1 MNTITNFRMNQPTI
15 NQRSNKLISNNQ
27 NSYTPMH
34 NQPAQNVQFKGLNLR
49 VLKAFTPAGRKME
62 RAIAKH
68 NKEIANILQVPSEKI
83 NTLTHNAPMNRLYFL
98 DALTS
103 KFHSKYGWGTNAA
116 NPEKSDVVFNI
127 YEQVK
132 NPQKDHFYLAER
144 MPGKMEKMGEVFE
157 LIGDDSKKLKLAK
170 QMQEQVLDGARAEQV
185 APNLMTDVLKSDNA
199 DLYSEKFVDYK
210 PYFSVH
216 KKDENA
222 VANLDRMVTS
232 GTYDKNFVKRE
243 ANLNKVF
250 APYNMGETSVLNAQV
265 VRDNY
270 TQEGQSFLEAF
281 DDLIGTTNDSMKAG
295 NDKQVLNMFLTTT
308 KENLDLRRSIMQ
320 RYSSDKFDNIK
331 NHDYN
336 EKVADLNELF
346 TNIDSDKHAKNYVQK
361 LLKYR
366 DSLPKAKSINTLFN
380 RVSTKKLDIFF
391 ENAQNIMGQVRG
403 EKRYEVLNKEIT
415 HPLFM
420 TPERAEHI
428 AEMKSIGLK
437 EGLSLK
443 QKIGR
448 VLKNQINKIR
458 YGMSEDKQAKIV
470 QANQEQVDMANLRS
484 RMEQFIPSNKSTVT
498 EPAITSVE
506 VKTVEAPKSSV
517 VPVEAKA
524 VETVKT
530 TPVETVAETT
540 PQPVK
545 KKAIRHFNVVK
556 APKTPNA
563 KKLAVIN
570 DVNQIIE
577 KKLGSK
583 TLADQKRDYAITATK
598 MRMQMLP
605 EIFES
610 IKETRAMERAAG
622 VKKPSVSNKDALSL
636 YSKINGRNKKLVNY
650 MLKKRNADGTRTF
663 KFDEILST
671 IQQSESKLHKQK
683 FASPKTYK
691 AADGKAY
698 YANLL
703 ETQIQEHGKLQRTK
717 KS

>member
-15 NQRSNKLISNNQ
+15 NQRSNRLISNNQ
-27 NSYTPMH
+27 NSYTQVH
-34 NQPAQNVQFKGLNLR
+34 KQPAQNVQFKGLNLR
-49 VLKAFTPAGRKME
+49 ALKAFTPAGRKME

-68 NKEIANILQVPSEKI
+68 NREIANILQVPSEKI

-103 KFHSKYGWGTNAA
+103 KFHSKYGWGIDAT
-116 NPEKSDVVFNI
+116 NPEKSDVVFSI
-127 YEQVK
+127 YEKVK
-132 NPQKDHFYLAER
+132 NPQKDHFYLTER
-144 MPGKMEKMGEVFE
+144 MHGKMEKMGEVFE

-170 QMQEQVLDGARAEQV
+170 QMQEQVLDVANTDSV
-185 APNLMTDVLKSDNA
+185 APNLMVDVLKSDNA
-199 DLYSEKFVDYK
+199 DLYSKKFADYK

-243 ANLNKVF
+243 ANLNEVF
-250 APYNMGETSVLNAQV
+250 APYNLGETPVFNAQI

-270 TQEGQSFLEAF
+270 SQEGQSFLEAF
-281 DDLIGTTNDSMKAG
+281 EDLIGATNDSMKAG
-295 NDKQVLNMFLTTT
+295 NDKHVLNMFQTTT

-320 RYSSDKFDNIK
+320 RYSADKFDNIK
-331 NHDYN
+331 NHNYN

-346 TNIDSDKHAKNYVQK
+346 TNIDSDKHAKSYVQK
-361 LLKYR
+361 MLKHR
-366 DSLPKAKSINTLFN
+366 DILPKAKSLNTLFN

-391 ENAQNIMGQVRG
+391 ENAQNIMGQVHG

-458 YGMSEDKQAKIV
+458 YSMSEDKQAKAV

-484 RMEQFIPSNKSTVT
+484 RMEQFVPSNKSTVT
-498 EPAITSVE
+498 EPAVTPVE
-506 VKTVEAPKSSV
+506 VKTVEVPKPAV

-524 VETVKT
+524 VEVVET
-530 TPVETVAETT
+530 TPVQTVAELQA
-540 PQPVK
+540 QPVK
-545 KKAIRHFNVVK
+545 KHAVRHFNVLK
-556 APKTPNA
+556 APKAPNA

-583 TLADQKRDYAITATK
+583 TLADQKRDYAVTATK

-610 IKETRAMERAAG
+610 IKDTRAAERAKG
-622 VKKPSVSNKDALSL
+622 IKNPSVSNKDAFEL

-663 KFDEILST
+663 SFNDVLST
-671 IQQSESKLHKQK
+671 IQQSETKLNKQK
-683 FASPKTYK
+683 YASPKTYK

-703 ETQIQEHGKLQRTK
+703 EAQIQEHGKLQRSK